1 MKIRWTPEARQDRA
15 DIWDYLFGRDENA
28 AARIDGLI
36 SEAVA
41 QLADFPMFGH
51 EGEVAGTRE
60 LTPHSSYPIGLRDI
74 RRHRLG
80 SGRHPYQAPM
90 AADALGSVIGAS
102 GNPSVFLDRGG
113 GRRME
118 RLADVA

>member
-41 QLADFPMFGH
+41 QLADFPMLGH
-51 EGEVAGTRE
+51 ESEVAGTRE
-60 LTPHSSYPIGLRDI
+60 LTPHSSY
-74 RRHRLG
+74 RLVYEIYG
-80 SGRHPYQAPM
+80 DTVWVLAVIHTKRQWPPM
-90 AADALGSVIGAS
+90 
-102 GNPSVFLDRGG
+102 R
-113 GRRME
+113 
-118 RLADVA
+118 